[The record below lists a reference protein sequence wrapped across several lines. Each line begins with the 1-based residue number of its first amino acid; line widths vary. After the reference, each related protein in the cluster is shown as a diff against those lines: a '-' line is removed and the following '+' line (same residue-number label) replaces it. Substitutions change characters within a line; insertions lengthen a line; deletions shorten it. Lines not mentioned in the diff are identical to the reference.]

1 MRKQNIYEVWSSEY
15 LMKHKHKNVID
26 IVDVYE
32 DSSFIFI
39 VMGYVRHGE
48 IDKNEDIF
56 RNKEQK
62 NEFINQILD
71 AVSFLHSNGITHR
84 DIKMNNILL
93 SSRSPLQIQLID
105 FGLSITISLSQTISE
120 CCGTIIYSAPEITLS
135 KPYNNKVDI
144 WSIGVISYM
153 LKYGELPV
161 KISEGMIDK
170 KDLAVKYDEISRKV
184 EEIEKGKDL
193 LLVVI
198 KGSIVRSMYHRLS
211 IEEIKENVH

>member
-62 NEFINQILD
+62 NEFINQILE
-71 AVSFLHSNGITHR
+71 ACSFHGDSFHGC
-84 DIKMNNILL
+84 
-93 SSRSPLQIQLID
+93 SSSCIE
-105 FGLSITISLSQTISE
+105 F
-120 CCGTIIYSAPEITLS
+120 
-135 KPYNNKVDI
+135 
-144 WSIGVISYM
+144 
-153 LKYGELPV
+153 
-161 KISEGMIDK
+161 
-170 KDLAVKYDEISRKV
+170 KD
-184 EEIEKGKDL
+184 
-193 LLVVI
+193 
-198 KGSIVRSMYHRLS
+198 
-211 IEEIKENVH
+211 